1 MKKVIVVVVLVLLSN
16 AIYAQKK
23 KPITATT
30 SSVLAKADKLSV
42 EYINNKLV
50 LFSIAKG
57 AKKDSIFS
65 RSIENNKK
73 PLDCKIIAFK
83 AKDTQLYHVSWSE
96 NTVSETKDKKED
108 KTQFHNEI
116 WDVNSKTLALG
127 NIQTSTKIKETLYLD
142 KLKNAS
148 QTSEKIR
155 NEGLVFS
162 LTPTGDVVLK
172 TKTQENKLTYDPTLK
187 KYVELKKK

>member
-1 MKKVIVVVVLVLLSN
+1 MKKIIVVLILAVLGNS
-16 AIYAQKK
+16 IYAQKK
-23 KPITATT
+23 KPISATA

-50 LFSIAKG
+50 MFSQIKG
-57 AKKDSIFS
+57 SNKDTVFS
-65 RSIENNKK
+65 RTIENNKK
-73 PLDCKIIAFK
+73 PLDCKILAFK
-83 AKDTQLYHVSWSE
+83 AKDTPLYHVSWSE
-96 NTVSETKDKKED
+96 NTVSETKDKRED
-108 KTQFHNEI
+108 KTQYHNEI
-116 WDVNSKTLALG
+116 WEINSKTLALG

-162 LTPTGDVVLK
+162 LTPTGDVILK

>member
-1 MKKVIVVVVLVLLSN
+1 MKKVIVVLVLVLLSN

-23 KPITATT
+23 KPISATT

-42 EYINNKLV
+42 EYINNNLI

-116 WDVNSKTLALG
+116 WEVNSKTLALG
-127 NIQTSTKIKETLYLD
+127 NIQTSTKIKETIYLD

-172 TKTQENKLTYDPTLK
+172 TKTQENKLTYDSTLK

>member
-1 MKKVIVVVVLVLLSN
+1 MKKILAVLVLLIFCTTN
-16 AIYAQKK
+16 YAQKK
-23 KPITATT
+23 KSNKAT
-30 SSVLAKADKLSV
+30 SASVLAKVDNLSV

-57 AKKDSIFS
+57 AKKDSIFT

-83 AKDTQLYHVSWSE
+83 AKDAQLYHVSWSE

-162 LTPTGDVVLK
+162 LTSTGDVVLK